1 MKNAIFLERDGI
13 LNLAKVEKGAQTA
26 PITFAEFQINPV
38 APTVCQHLKAM
49 GFLLIATT
57 NQPGLS
63 NGTLARRELDR
74 MHDQLRLSLPLDDIM
89 VCPHDA
95 DDSCPCRKPLAGLF
109 TEAAFKFH
117 IDLERSFIISDKW
130 QDARAAR
137 AVGCTSMMLQSPWV
151 GSGHHDFVLPTLSV
165 IADKILQLQ
174 NRHLAA

>member
-1 MKNAIFLERDGI
+1 MKRAIFLERDGI
-13 LNLAKVEKGAQTA
+13 LNLAKVDRGTQVT
-26 PITFAEFQINPV
+26 PVTFAEFEINPV
-38 APTVCQHLKAM
+38 ATTVCQHLKAA

-63 NGTLARRELDR
+63 TDTLSRRELDR
-74 MHDQLRLSLPLDDIM
+74 MHDQLRLALPLDDIL

-95 DDSCPCRKPLAGLF
+95 ADHCPCRKPLPGLF

-117 IDLERSFIISDKW
+117 IDLERCFVISDKW
-130 QDARAAR
+130 HDARAAR
-137 AVGCTSMMLQSPWV
+137 AVGATSMIMQSPWV
-151 GSGHHDFVLPTLSV
+151 GSGHHDFVLPSLSV

>member
-13 LNLAKVEKGAQTA
+13 LNLTRVERGTQVA
-26 PITFAEFQINPV
+26 PLAFAEFEINPV
-38 APTVCQHLKAM
+38 APQVCQNLKAM
-49 GFLLIATT
+49 GFLLVATT

-63 NGTLARRELDR
+63 NGELPRRELDR
-74 MHDQLRLSLPLDDIM
+74 MHAQLRLSLPLDDIM

-95 DDSCPCRKPLAGLF
+95 ADSCPCRKPLAGLF

-151 GSGHHDFVLPTLSV
+151 GSGHHDFVLPSLSV